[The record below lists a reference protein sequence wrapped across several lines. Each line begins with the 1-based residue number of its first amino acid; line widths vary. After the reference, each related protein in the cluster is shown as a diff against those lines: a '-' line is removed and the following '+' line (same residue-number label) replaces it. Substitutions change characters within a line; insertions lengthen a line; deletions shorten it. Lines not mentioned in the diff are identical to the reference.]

1 MWRAQSATVCSDIFL
16 FYQSYEKTTEEIQKQ
31 LDDVDKKIHIQIQE
45 NQKLNMEVASL
56 SVDVNEQQLLQGLE
70 LESRQTEALKQRWGL
85 SLDGIRLLLWKV
97 YWLLKGFYLVT
108 VLKVT

>member
-1 MWRAQSATVCSDIFL
+1 MCSDVFL

-31 LDDVDKKIHIQIQE
+31 LDDADKKIHIQTQE

-70 LESRQTEALKQRWGL
+70 RESRQTEASKQR
-85 SLDGIRLLLWKV
+85 
-97 YWLLKGFYLVT
+97 
-108 VLKVT
+108 